1 MVHKAA
7 HRDNVY
13 RYLDRFNPHHAI
25 KTGATMFRVF
35 PRHQQADTIRALYGV
50 IVAQARAPSF
60 YAAYLVPDTVGGR
73 FDMIVLHLALL
84 LRRLRREP
92 AELGALGQSVFDLFC
107 TDMDHSLREMGVGD
121 LAVPKHMRR
130 LGEAFYGRAL
140 AYARAL
146 DVEGGELAPILARNV
161 FSTEGATPP
170 GAVRLASY
178 VRAAEAC
185 LNDQLGAAFATG
197 VLRFPDPDTI
207 WDGEEHRAGET
218 AAGMP

>member
-1 MVHKAA
+1 
-7 HRDNVY
+7 
-13 RYLDRFNPHHAI
+13 
-25 KTGATMFRVF
+25 MFRVF
-35 PRHQQADTIRALYGV
+35 PRHEQADTIRALYGV

-60 YAAYLVPDTVGGR
+60 YATYLVPDTVGGR
-73 FDMIVLHLALL
+73 FDMIVLHLALV

-130 LGEAFYGRAL
+130 LGAAFYGRAL
-140 AYARAL
+140 AYDRAL
-146 DVEGGELAPILARNV
+146 DAEGEERLAPTLARNV
-161 FSTEGATPP
+161 FATESAIPP

-185 LNDQLGAAFATG
+185 LNDQRGAAIATG
-197 VLRFPDPDTI
+197 VLRFPDPDPI
-207 WDGEEHRAGET
+207 CGEEHRAGET
-218 AAGMP
+218 AAEMP

>member
-1 MVHKAA
+1 MQI
-7 HRDNVY
+7 R
-13 RYLDRFNPHHAI
+13 HAI
-25 KTGATMFRVF
+25 NTGATMFRVF
-35 PRHQQADTIRALYGV
+35 PGHQQADTIRALYGV

-60 YAAYLVPDTVGGR
+60 YASYLVPDTVGGR
-73 FDMIVLHLALL
+73 FDMIVLHLALV
-84 LRRLRREP
+84 LRRLRCEP

-140 AYARAL
+140 AYDRAL
-146 DVEGGELAPILARNV
+146 DAEGEERLAPTLARNV
-161 FSTEGATPP
+161 FSTEGALPP

-185 LNDQLGAAFATG
+185 LNGQLGAAIATS

-218 AAGMP
+218 TAEMP

>member
-1 MVHKAA
+1 
-7 HRDNVY
+7 
-13 RYLDRFNPHHAI
+13 
-25 KTGATMFRVF
+25 MFSVF
-35 PRHQQADTIRALYGV
+35 PRYQRAGTIRALYGA

-60 YAAYLVPDTVGGR
+60 YAAYLIPDTVGGR
-73 FDMIVLHLALL
+73 FDMIVLHLALV
-84 LRRLRREP
+84 LRRLRREA
-92 AELGALGQSVFDLFC
+92 AELGGLGQSLFDLFC

-140 AYARAL
+140 AYDRAL
-146 DVEGGELAPILARNV
+146 DAENRELLAPTLARNV

-178 VRAAEAC
+178 VRATETC
-185 LNDQLGAAFATG
+185 LSGQLGDAIATG

-207 WDGEEHRAGET
+207 WDGEAHRAAT
-218 AAGMP
+218 AEMP